1 MNARSIKSET
11 SKKSGLSGLLRE
23 VKSTSRSADLDFI
36 THAYRFSEMA
46 HKDQSR
52 KSGHPYMEHCIEVAR
67 ILAGLHLDSITIA
80 AGLLHDV
87 VEDTRI
93 TIEHVREEFG
103 GEIAELVDGV
113 TKIGEL
119 RFHSRE
125 EQQAE
130 NFRKMLLSMAQD
142 IRVILIKF
150 ADRLHN
156 MRTLEHLGA
165 EKAKR
170 IARETLDVYAPL
182 AHRFG
187 IWRIKW
193 ELEDL
198 SLKYI
203 DSEAY
208 GELEAKVSD
217 TREEREQ
224 YIQEVEKPL
233 TKELKKAGIKAR
245 IYGRAKHFHSIHLKI
260 TRRNVPFE
268 EIQDLLAIRVIVP
281 TVQDCYH
288 ALGVVHTLFT
298 PVQDRFDDYIAT
310 PKSNMY
316 QSLHTTVIGPRGKM
330 VEIQIRT
337 EEMHRIAEEGIAAH
351 WRYKEGKKKEDELDQ
366 HMRWVRQLVDWQV
379 ETPDPKEFL
388 ESLKIDLF
396 QREVF
401 VFTPQGDL
409 IRLPRE
415 STPIDFA
422 FAVHSE
428 VGYHCSGARVNGTFV
443 PLSTPL
449 KSGVTVE
456 VITSS
461 SQKPNQDWLNLVKTA
476 KARSKIRAWL
486 RVQLRDQSVKLGE
499 EIIEREL
506 KKRRIKK
513 VPKED
518 LLGVAQ
524 DFGFFDVSGLYAAL
538 GTGDLSVLQV
548 VHKLIPPK
556 EQKIKESI
564 VGRMIDRARRSPTG
578 VRVEGVDNLM
588 IRLSKCCHPL
598 PGDHIIGF
606 VTRGRGISIH
616 RTDCPNRIQFMEEID
631 RSVSVQWHVDKD
643 QYFVTGI
650 NVVAEDRKGLLGDIS
665 EAIADTD
672 TNIQSARASTVNSKA
687 STIFVLE
694 VANLQQLRRVMKKVK
709 RVQGVESVERLNEVD
724 GE

>member
-1 MNARSIKSET
+1 MLE
-11 SKKSGLSGLLRE
+11 E
-23 VKSTSRSADLDFI
+23 VKSNTRTADLDFI

-52 KSGHPYMEHCIEVAR
+52 MSGQPYMDHCIEVAR
-67 ILAGLHLDSITIA
+67 ILAGLHLDSMTIA

-87 VEDTRI
+87 IEDTKI
-93 TIEHVREEFG
+93 SLEQVKEEFG
-103 GEIAELVDGV
+103 EEIAELVDGV

-119 RFHSRE
+119 KFRSRE

-142 IRVILIKF
+142 VRVILIKF

-156 MRTLEHLGA
+156 MRTLKHLSP

-170 IARETLDVYAPL
+170 IAQETLDVYAPL

-187 IWRIKW
+187 ISRIKW

-198 SLKYI
+198 SLRYI
-203 DSEAY
+203 SSEAY
-208 GELEAKVSD
+208 AKLVAKVSD

-224 YIQEVEKPL
+224 YIKEVEKPL
-233 TKELKKAGIKAR
+233 MREFKKAGIKAR
-245 IYGRAKHFHSIHLKI
+245 IYGRAKHFYSIYMKM

-268 EIQDLLAIRVIVP
+268 EMQDLLAIRVIVP

-288 ALGVVHTLFT
+288 TLGVVHSLYP
-298 PVQDRFDDYIAT
+298 PVHDRFDDYIAT

-316 QSLHTTVIGPRGKM
+316 QSLHTTVIGPHAKM
-330 VEIQIRT
+330 MEIQIRT

-366 HMRWVRQLVDWQV
+366 HMRWLRQLVDWQV

-388 ESLKIDLF
+388 ESLKFDLF
-396 QREVF
+396 HAEVF
-401 VFTPQGDL
+401 AFTPQGDL
-409 IRLPRE
+409 IRLPKGA
-415 STPIDFA
+415 TPVDFA

-428 VGYHCSGARVNGTFV
+428 VGFHCSGARMNGKFV

-456 VITSS
+456 IITSP
-461 SQKPNQDWLNLVKTA
+461 SQTPNQDWLNMVKSPR
-476 KARSKIRAWL
+476 ARSKIRAWF
-486 RVQLRDQSVKLGE
+486 REQLREQSVKLGE
-499 EIIEREL
+499 EILDREL
-506 KKRRIKK
+506 KKHRIKQK
-513 VPKED
+513 PKEE
-518 LLGVAQ
+518 LLGIAQ
-524 DFGFFDVSGLYAAL
+524 AFGLFDIGGLYAAL
-538 GTGDLSVLQV
+538 GSGDLSVLQV
-548 VHKLIPPK
+548 VHKLLPPK
-556 EQKIKESI
+556 ERKTKESI
-564 VGRMIDRARRSPTG
+564 VGRVVDRARRSPTG

-588 IRLSKCCHPL
+588 IRLAQCCHPL

-616 RTDCPNRIQFMEEID
+616 RTDCPNRLQFMSELE
-631 RSVSVQWHVDKD
+631 RRVPVQWHVAKD
-643 QYFVTGI
+643 QYFLTGI
-650 NVVAEDRKGLLGDIS
+650 NIIAEDRKGLLGDLS

-672 TNIQSARASTVNSKA
+672 TNIRSAKASTGDSRA

-709 RVQGVESVERLNEVD
+709 RVHGVLSVERLNEIEDV
-724 GE
+724 

>member
-1 MNARSIKSET
+1 MKTEIRCRSE
-11 SKKSGLSGLLRE
+11 LSALLNE
-23 VKSTSRSADLDFI
+23 VKSSSRIADLDFI

-52 KSGHPYMEHCIEVAR
+52 KSGHRYMEHCIEVAR
-67 ILAGLHLDSITIA
+67 ILAGLHLDSVTIA

-87 VEDTRI
+87 VEDTKI
-93 TIEHVREEFG
+93 TVEHVREEFG
-103 GEIAELVDGV
+103 EEIAELVDGV

-119 RFHSRE
+119 KFQSRE

-165 EKAKR
+165 EKARR
-170 IARETLDVYAPL
+170 IAQETMDVYAPL

-187 IWRIKW
+187 MWRIKW

-203 DSEAY
+203 DPEAY

-233 TKELKKAGIKAR
+233 TREFKKPEIKAR
-245 IYGRAKHFHSIHLKI
+245 IYGRAKHFQSIHLKI
-260 TRRNVPFE
+260 TQRNVPFE

-288 ALGVVHTLFT
+288 ALGVVHTLYT

-409 IRLPRE
+409 IRLPRG

-428 VGYHCSGARVNGTFV
+428 VGYHCSGARVNGRFV

-449 KSGVTVE
+449 QSGVTVE
-456 VITSS
+456 IITSP
-461 SQKPNQDWLNLVKTA
+461 SQKPNQDWLNLVQTPR
-476 KARSKIRAWL
+476 ARGKIRAWIK
-486 RVQLRDQSVKLGE
+486 VQFREQSVKLGE
-499 EIIEREL
+499 EIVEREL
-506 KKRRIKK
+506 KKHRIKK
-513 VPKED
+513 IPKDD

-524 DFGFFDVSGLYAAL
+524 DFGFFDLSSLYAAL

-548 VHKLIPPK
+548 VHKLLPPK
-556 EQKIKESI
+556 EQRAKESL
-564 VGRMIDRARRSPTG
+564 VGKVIERARRSPTG
-578 VRVEGVDNLM
+578 VQVEGVDNLM
-588 IRLSKCCHPL
+588 IRLAKCCHPL
-598 PGDHIIGF
+598 PGDHILGY

-616 RTDCPNRIQFMEEID
+616 RIDCPNRLQLMSEAD
-631 RSVSVQWHVDKD
+631 RRVPVQWHVDKD
-643 QYFVTGI
+643 QSFLTGI
-650 NVVAEDRKGLLGDIS
+650 NVVAEDRKGLLGDLS

-672 TNIQSARASTVNSKA
+672 TNIQSAKASTVNSRA

-709 RVQGVESVERLNEVD
+709 RVQGVLSVERLSEL
-724 GE
+724 ESA